1 MSNPGTGAWNDAEGA
16 GGGALSP
23 SARLGVAL
31 EAERARWF
39 YWIPV
44 IMGAGIA
51 TYFAL
56 PSEPPAIAATLLMA
70 GALGLRMA
78 LPRTTLLSLATSILV
93 IFAVGFALI
102 TLRTLL
108 VAGPVLQQRMGP
120 VEVRGY
126 VELVEPRE
134 GRGERITLRITK
146 LGQLDHAA
154 TPQRARIRTMKKL
167 EGLAAGDAITARVH
181 LAPPAGPA
189 LPGGFDFARH
199 AYFSGIGAVGYAL
212 MLPERDASAGPA
224 PFDLRVSASVQ
235 RLRQAIGARV
245 DRVLS
250 GETAAIAKALITG
263 ERGGIPE
270 ATNAAYRDSGLFH
283 ILSIS
288 GLHMAV
294 MGGAVFF
301 SVRLLLALFPTI
313 ALRFAVKKWAALAAA
328 FGSLCYLAI
337 SGTSFATVR
346 SFIMI
351 SIMFLAVLLDRPAVA
366 LRNVALS
373 ALVIL
378 ALFPESVLDV
388 GFQMSFA
395 AVVALVAAYEA
406 VRDRLEGP
414 RRTQFGIVMRTGLFF
429 GGIILSTL
437 VASAA
442 VTPFAIYHFHK
453 SQQFAII
460 ANLLAIPICNLM
472 VMPAALATLVAMPL
486 GLEAGPLW
494 VMGLGIDAM
503 SWTARQVARLPG
515 AVGYLPAIP
524 TAAFALMLAGG
535 LWLLLWHA
543 RWRFLGLAGIAAGI
557 ALAPLAPRPD
567 VLIGRDGAL
576 VAVRTESGRLTAL
589 AAPQSRFELSR
600 WLEHDGDSRPPA
612 EVFAS
617 GGMSCDALGCM
628 MNVKGVRIVV
638 SRHPAAIGD
647 DCRQADLVVLAMAVP
662 KGCSEPAAV
671 VDFFAARTA
680 GTHAVYISGPREF
693 RIETV
698 ARTRGARP
706 WSPPHPWSPEGRRSA
721 AVAAAEGAA
730 RSITSPAG
738 TVITSPA
745 GVTNDGTDAAAAT
758 NSGNSRYGRRSER
771 GDRYSRVA
779 AFAAPIAMLDAL
791 RLPRPEVEDDAE
803 PLLSDEME

>member
-1 MSNPGTGAWNDAEGA
+1 MQNAGARPDADGA
-16 GGGALSP
+16 GRGAPTP
-23 SARLGVAL
+23 SARLGVVL

-44 IMGAGIA
+44 VLGGGIA

-56 PSEPPAIAATLLMA
+56 PSEPPPVAAALLLVA
-70 GALGLRMA
+70 AVGLRMA
-78 LPRTTLLSLATSILV
+78 LPRTTLLSLATSVAV
-93 IFAVGFALI
+93 IFAAGFALI
-102 TLRTLL
+102 TLRAML

-134 GRGERITLRITK
+134 GRGERITLRVMN
-146 LGQLDHAA
+146 LGQLDRAS
-154 TPQRARIRTMKKL
+154 TPLRVRIRTMKRL
-167 EGLAAGDAITARVH
+167 EGIAAADAVIARVH

-212 MLPERDASAGPA
+212 TLPERDPSAGPA
-224 PFDLRVSASVQ
+224 PFDLRLSASVQ

-245 DRVLS
+245 DRALS

-270 ATNAAYRDSGLFH
+270 AANAAYRDSGLFH

-301 SVRLLLALFPTI
+301 SVRLLLALFPSV
-313 ALRFAVKKWAALAAA
+313 ALRYPVKKWAALAAA

-351 SIMFLAVLLDRPAVA
+351 SIMFLAVLLDRPALA

-414 RRTQFGIVMRTGLFF
+414 RRVQFRLVMKTALFF

-453 SQQFAII
+453 SQQFAIL
-460 ANLLAIPICNLM
+460 ANLLAIPICNLI

-494 VMGLGIDAM
+494 VMGFGIDAM
-503 SWTARQVARLPG
+503 SWTARQVAGLPG
-515 AVGYLPAIP
+515 AVGHMPAIP

-543 RWRFLGLAGIAAGI
+543 RWRFLGAVAIAAGI
-557 ALAPLAPRPD
+557 VLAPLAPRPD

-576 VAVRTESGRLTAL
+576 IAVRTPSGRLTAL

-600 WLEHDGDSRPPA
+600 WLEHDGDKRTPA
-612 EVFAS
+612 EVVAA
-617 GGMSCDALGCM
+617 GGMNCDALGCM
-628 MNVKGVRIVV
+628 VSVKGARIAV
-638 SRHPAAIGD
+638 SRHPAAVAD
-647 DCRQADLVVLAMAVP
+647 DCRQADLVVLSMAAP
-662 KGCSEPAAV
+662 KGCSEPAAI
-671 VDFFAARTA
+671 VDFFAARTG
-680 GTHAVYISGPREF
+680 GTHAVYISGPRQF

-698 ARTRGARP
+698 AGARGARP
-706 WSPPHPWSPEGRRSA
+706 WSPPHPWSAEGRRNA
-721 AVAAAEGAA
+721 AVATAQGTGNAAGSPSVASNVGDSGTGHGGKA
-730 RSITSPAG
+730 GNRS
-738 TVITSPA
+738 
-745 GVTNDGTDAAAAT
+745 
-758 NSGNSRYGRRSER
+758 
-771 GDRYSRVA
+771 SRVA
-779 AFAAPIAMLDAL
+779 AFAAPIEMLDAL
-791 RLPRPEVEDDAE
+791 RLPRPEVEDDDD
-803 PLLSDEME
+803 PLTGEEME

>member
-1 MSNPGTGAWNDAEGA
+1 MTSRISAIEPSVNQPEMRAWSDADDPGNGAR
-16 GGGALSP
+16 SP
-23 SARLGVAL
+23 SARLGIAL
-31 EAERARWF
+31 EVERERWF

-44 IMGAGIA
+44 ALGAGIA

-56 PSEPPAIAATLLMA
+56 PNEPPPAVAALLVA
-70 GALGLRMA
+70 AAVGLRMA
-78 LPRTTLLSLATSILV
+78 LPRTTLLSLATGVVV
-93 IFAVGFALI
+93 IFAAGFALI
-102 TLRTLL
+102 SMRATL

-120 VEVRGY
+120 VEVYGF
-126 VELVEPRE
+126 VEMVEPRE
-134 GRGERITLRITK
+134 GRGERITLRIAK
-146 LGQLDHAA
+146 LGQLDRVS
-154 TPQRARIRTMKKL
+154 TPLRARIRTMKRL
-167 EGLAAGDAITARVH
+167 DGLAAGDAIIVRAH

-212 MLPERDASAGPA
+212 TLPVRDASAGPV
-224 PFDLRVSASVQ
+224 PLELRLSASVQ

-245 DRVLS
+245 DRVLT
-250 GETAAIAKALITG
+250 GEPAAIAKALITG
-263 ERGGIPE
+263 ERGGISE
-270 ATNAAYRDSGLFH
+270 ATNTAYRDSGLFH

-301 SVRLLLALFPTI
+301 SVRLLLALFPAV
-313 ALRFAVKKWAALAAA
+313 ALRYPVKKWAALAAA

-378 ALFPESVLDV
+378 VLFPESVLDV

-406 VRDRLEGP
+406 VRDRLQGP
-414 RRTQFGIVMRTGLFF
+414 RRTQLGLPMKTMLFF

-453 SQQFAII
+453 SQQFAIL
-460 ANLLAIPICNLM
+460 ANLLAIPICNLI

-494 VMGLGIDAM
+494 LMGLGIDAM
-503 SWTARQVARLPG
+503 SWTARQVAALPG

-524 TAAFALMLAGG
+524 SAAFALMVAGG

-543 RWRFLGLAGIAAGI
+543 RWRFLGLAAIAGGL

-576 VAVRTESGRLTAL
+576 IAVRTQTGRLTAL
-589 AAPQSRFELSR
+589 VAPQSRFELSR
-600 WLEHDGDSRPPA
+600 WLEHDGDSRPLA
-612 EVFAS
+612 EVYAA
-617 GGMSCDALGCM
+617 GGMTCDGLGCM
-628 MNVKGVRIVV
+628 TNVKGARVAVA
-638 SRHPAAIGD
+638 RHPAAIGD
-647 DCRQADLVVLAMAVP
+647 DCRQADLVVLAMPAP
-662 KGCSEPAAV
+662 KGCTEPAAI
-671 VDFFAARTA
+671 VDFFAARTG
-680 GTHAVYISGPREF
+680 GTHAVYISGPRQF

-698 ARTRGARP
+698 AGTRGTRP
-706 WSPPHPWSPEGRRSA
+706 WSPPHPWSPEGRRHA
-721 AVAAAEGAA
+721 AVAAAQSADGAA
-730 RSITSPAG
+730 G
-738 TVITSPA
+738 
-745 GVTNDGTDAAAAT
+745 T
-758 NSGNSRYGRRSER
+758 NSGGAEAEAINAIHRRDGKRGGGIR
-771 GDRYSRVA
+771 GDSGSRIA
-779 AFAAPIAMLDAL
+779 AFAAPVEMLDTL
-791 RLPRPEVEDDAE
+791 RLPRPEVEEDDE
-803 PLLSDEME
+803 SLSGEDME